1 MYEIHD
7 SHTLIIQKKACEAQ
21 LEDKNEAILPVNKP
35 AQGHS
40 QIPHSQQV
48 AAQPITVC
56 ADSSFNTTAQQ
67 HVQYRIQPQ
76 QQCRQEVSTHRQ
88 PETISKETSAQRL
101 QVDTETGGQKYL
113 THVV

>member
-76 QQCRQEVSTHRQ
+76 QQCRQ